1 LAGRRLR
8 DVAAS
13 VEYYE
18 DLLEGPMAELEGTVL
33 VVRGAT
39 TAEVAEV
46 LGAIPPDEVPEELP
60 EDDRDAFDPTWA
72 AYVFVQ
78 LADGV
83 LAYEDAGY
91 ADPSVGALAA
101 MSQGGRAAA
110 VVRNNTQ
117 GHLRFGCARDG
128 QLLFDDD
135 EYMYAED
142 RSGVPEEIR
151 PLFDL
156 AWVDLAEEGSFSADG
171 AAVALA
177 MAEVITGVRL
187 TREDLNRLQEANGTV
202 LAVRWMAYVDG
213 S

>member
-1 LAGRRLR
+1 M
-8 DVAAS
+8 AAS

-18 DLLEGPMAELEGTVL
+18 DLLEGFMEDFEGTLL

-46 LGAIPPDEVPEELP
+46 LGAITPEEVH
-60 EDDRDAFDPTWA
+60 EEDRDAFDPTWA
-72 AYVFVQ
+72 TYVFVQ

-91 ADPSVGALAA
+91 ADPPSGALAA
-101 MSQGGRAAA
+101 MSQGGRAGA

-135 EYMYAED
+135 EYMYADD
-142 RSGVPEEIR
+142 RSGVPAEIR

-156 AWVDLAEEGSFSADG
+156 AWVDLTEEDTFGADG

-177 MAEVITGVRL
+177 MAEVITGMRL
-187 TREDLNRLQEANGTV
+187 TREDLDGLQDANGTV
-202 LAVRWMAYVDG
+202 LAVRSMAYVDG
-213 S
+213 P

>member
-1 LAGRRLR
+1 MTAI
-8 DVAAS
+8 

-18 DLLEGPMAELEGTVL
+18 DLLGGSMAELEGTLL

-39 TAEVAEV
+39 TADVAES
-46 LGAIPPDEVPEELP
+46 LGAIPVAEIPDE
-60 EDDRDAFDPTWA
+60 DRGEFDPTWA
-72 AYVFVQ
+72 TYVFVP
-78 LADGV
+78 LGDGV

-91 ADPSVGALAA
+91 ADPSVEALAS
-101 MSQGGRAAA
+101 MSRGGRAAA
-110 VVRNNTQ
+110 VVRTNTQ

-142 RSGVPEEIR
+142 RSGVPDEIR
-151 PLFDL
+151 PLFSL
-156 AWVDLAEEGSFSADG
+156 AWVDLTREESFSADG

-187 TREDLNRLQEANGTV
+187 SRDDLDALLDGDGTV
-202 LAVRWMAYVDG
+202 LAVRSMAYADG
-213 S
+213 P

>member
-1 LAGRRLR
+1 
-8 DVAAS
+8 VATS

-46 LGAIPPDEVPEELP
+46 LGAIPPEEVPEE
-60 EDDRDAFDPTWA
+60 DRDAFDPTWA
-72 AYVFVQ
+72 TYVFVQ

-91 ADPSVGALAA
+91 ADPSVEALAA
-101 MSQGGRAAA
+101 MSRGGRAAA
-110 VVRNNTQ
+110 VVRDNVQ

-135 EYMYAED
+135 EYMYADD
-142 RSGVPEEIR
+142 RSGVPDEIR

-156 AWVDLAEEGSFSADG
+156 AWVDLADEGSFAADG
-171 AAVALA
+171 TAVALA
-177 MAEVITGVRL
+177 MAEVITGARL
-187 TREDLNRLQEANGTV
+187 TREDLDKLQDGSGTV
-202 LAVRWMAYVDG
+202 LAVRSMAYVDG
-213 S
+213 A